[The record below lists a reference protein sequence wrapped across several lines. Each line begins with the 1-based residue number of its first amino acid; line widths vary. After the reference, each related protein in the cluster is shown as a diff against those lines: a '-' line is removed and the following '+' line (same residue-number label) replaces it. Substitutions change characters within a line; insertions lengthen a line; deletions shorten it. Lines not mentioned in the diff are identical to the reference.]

1 MTLRVATYNVNSVRA
16 RLPILLPWLDRV
28 RPDLVCL
35 QETKVQD
42 PDFPVAVFRD
52 AGYHAAFRGEK
63 SYNGVAILSTVKP
76 TRVAFGLDDD
86 GPADE
91 ARLAA
96 ATVRGLRVVNTY
108 VPQGRATDD
117 PMFAYKL
124 EWLAR
129 LRAYFER
136 LAHGRTGA
144 ERHGAGRADAPRILW
159 MGDLNVAPEPID
171 VHDPKRLLGHVC
183 FHPDV
188 RRALDAMRQLGFED
202 VFRRHVPSPGHYSFF
217 DYRVKDAVERN
228 VGWRVDHVWA
238 TAPLARRSTAA
249 WIDLAPRRAE
259 GTSDHA
265 PVVAEFDV

>member
-16 RLPILLPWLDRV
+16 RLPVLLPWLERV
-28 RPDLVCL
+28 RPDIVCL
-35 QETKVQD
+35 QETKAQD
-42 PDFPVAVFRD
+42 PDFPLASFRD
-52 AGYHAAFRGEK
+52 LGYEAVFRGEK
-63 SYNGVAILSTVKP
+63 SYNGVAILSTTKP
-76 TRVAFGLDDD
+76 TRVTFGLDDSLA
-86 GPADE
+86 ADE

-136 LAHGRTGA
+136 I
-144 ERHGAGRADAPRILW
+144 DVPRILW

-171 VHDPKRLLGHVC
+171 VHDPKRLVGHVC
-183 FHPDV
+183 FHPDA
-188 RRALDAMRQLGFED
+188 RRALDAMRELGFED
-202 VFRRHVPSPGHYSFF
+202 VFRRHVPDSGQYSFF
-217 DYRVKDAVERN
+217 DYRVKDAVGRN
-228 VGWRVDHVWA
+228 VGWRVDHIWA
-238 TAPLARRSTAA
+238 SAPLARRSTAA

>member
-16 RLPILLPWLDRV
+16 RLPILLPWLERV
-28 RPDLVCL
+28 RPDIVCL
-35 QETKVQD
+35 QETKAQD
-42 PDFPVAVFRD
+42 PDFPLASFRD
-52 AGYHAAFRGEK
+52 LGYEAAFRGEK

-76 TRVAFGLDDD
+76 TRVAFGLDDE

-96 ATVRGLRVVNTY
+96 ATIRGLRVVNTY

-129 LRAYFER
+129 LRTYFER
-136 LAHGRTGA
+136 LASERAGGGRV
-144 ERHGAGRADAPRILW
+144 LW

-188 RRALDAMRQLGFED
+188 RRALDEMRRLGFED
-202 VFRRHVPSPGHYSFF
+202 VFRRHVPGPGQYSFF
-217 DYRVKDAVERN
+217 DYRVKDAVGRN
-228 VGWRVDHVWA
+228 VGWRVDHIWA
-238 TAPLARRSTAA
+238 SAPLARRSTAA
-249 WIDLAPRRAE
+249 WIDLEPRRAE